1 MSQTG
6 NAVTSSSKVKRPY
19 RKGQPLSVSE
29 RKLRSVSRKKDTHKA
44 VTVFIQ
50 NAQKDKLDAL
60 CAEYKMTQAE
70 LIELLIDR
78 EEMHQDKE

>member
-1 MSQTG
+1 MSQIE
-6 NAVTSSSKVKRPY
+6 NAVTSSLKAKRQY

-50 NAQKDKLDAL
+50 NAQKDKLDAF
-60 CAEYKMTQAE
+60 CSEYNLTQAE
-70 LIELLIDR
+70 LIELLLDQEDMR
-78 EEMHQDKE
+78 RGQK